1 MRRWMAA
8 PLLFAAAVALTAA
21 GTTPQATAQAPKAD
35 PPVPDS
41 VTTADGLTIRCLF
54 HQSKDPK
61 ASKTGDQVVI
71 LMYSPGG
78 GRDMTKG
85 DWAGLAEKLNAEGY
99 HVIRFD
105 WRGHGKSTE
114 IADVQ
119 LFWKDSMA
127 ARLNTQSITGSTKT
141 PPKNEFNA
149 NKDLSPTNASRY
161 FPAYVNDLAAVRYLL
176 DKKND
181 GGEINTSSVYLIGE
195 KDAATIGMMWLAG
208 EWLRPAVYPVQNEL
222 FPAVKYT
229 FVPQP
234 LNAPINATNAAG
246 ATVAGAVWLTPT
258 RAKGINDNTMKGWV
272 SRLAPRMRDTPML
285 FLHGEKDQN
294 GARDARYYFNEVLVA
309 NPPGGTLVKLDKTYI
324 RDVKNTTLTGVG
336 LLGNNVELKTEDRV
350 IDYLGA
356 IQKKQTDKSREPTR
370 GYKAPYLFDISRFV
384 GQ

>member
-8 PLLFAAAVALTAA
+8 TLLFAAVALTTA
-21 GTTPQATAQAPKAD
+21 GTDSQVVAQAPKAD

-41 VTTADGLTIRCLF
+41 VTTADGFTIRCLF
-54 HQSKDPK
+54 HQSKSKK
-61 ASKTGDQVVI
+61 AADTGDQVVI
-71 LMYSPGG
+71 LMYAPGG

-85 DWAGLAEKLNAEGY
+85 DWAGLADKLNDEGY

-114 IADVQ
+114 IADTQ

-141 PPKNEFNA
+141 PPKTEFNA
-149 NKDLSPTNASRY
+149 TKDLTQTNASRY
-161 FPAYVNDLAAVRYLL
+161 FPAYVNDLAAIRYLL

-181 GGEINTSSVYLIGE
+181 AGQVNTSSVYLIGE

-229 FVPQP
+229 HVPQP
-234 LNAPINATNAAG
+234 LNSPINATNAAG

-258 RAKGINDNTMKGWV
+258 KAKGITDQTLKGWV

-285 FLHGEKDQN
+285 FLHGEKDST
-294 GARDARYYFNEVLVA
+294 GAGQSRFFYNEMFVA
-309 NPPGGTLVKLDKTYI
+309 NPTGGTLAKLDKTYI
-324 RDVKNTTLTGVG
+324 RDVKNTTLSGVG
-336 LLGNNVELKTEDRV
+336 LLGNNTELKTEDRL

-356 IQKKQTDKSREPTR
+356 IQKKQTDKTREPTR
-370 GYKAPYLFDISRFV
+370 GYKSPYLFDLTRFV
-384 GQ
+384 GN